1 MCVVMKGGG
10 LVLKVSGGN
19 GVLAG
24 ACFQSK

>member
-10 LVLKVSGGN
+10 LVLKASDGN